1 MALKIKRIKIG
12 YQWRLFFPLIGL
24 LWAIIAGMMLW
35 QYKHEEDIRFEEVR
49 KQMNYINARILFER
63 DIDSDVFMLFKF
75 LSKYHEDDPVFRN
88 MRISEIGRA
97 HV

>member
-63 DIDSDVFMLFKF
+63 DIDSDVFMLC
-75 LSKYHEDDPVFRN
+75 LLYTSPSPRDP
-88 MRISEIGRA
+88 
-97 HV
+97 

>member
-49 KQMNYINARILFER
+49 KQMNYINARAYCLNATSIQMC
-63 DIDSDVFMLFKF
+63 SCY
-75 LSKYHEDDPVFRN
+75 SN
-88 MRISEIGRA
+88 S
-97 HV
+97 